1 MENKVLQILNTAN
14 TKYKSYYPWTIFV
27 REKITS
33 LSVHKCVCVS
43 VCVLACLFVKWS
55 WLKLH
60 LKSISW
66 SDILMDYAHT
76 GLWQQQQ
83 DVLTSTSVIVS
94 CRRHFEDQI
103 TVTIRV
109 AALSWHYQTL
119 ITKCLLSLFKKR
131 GESISQTCLLYRPAG
146 SPRIYQH
153 WSDPFAALSHR
164 CRKNSRTHWPYLVVP
179 HVSRCTWEKLTD
191 CINSSP
197 PHIAEW
203 KGVEGKH
210 TRRYWSRLSSHRI
223 ITRID
228 KTHAWKVWAH
238 YAQSHGSA
246 VPLT

>member
-1 MENKVLQILNTAN
+1 MENRVLQILNTAN

-33 LSVHKCVCVS
+33 LSVHKCVCVC
-43 VCVLACLFVKWS
+43 VCVRACLFVKWL

-66 SDILMDYAHT
+66 SDILTDYAHT

-119 ITKCLLSLFKKR
+119 ITKCLLSLLKKGGR
-131 GESISQTCLLYRPAG
+131 ASPKLVYYTDLQEVREYTSTGLILSQHCHTDAGKIHGRTDHILSYHTYRDVHGRNWLIVSTVRRRILLNEKGWGESIPG
-146 SPRIYQH
+146 
-153 WSDPFAALSHR
+153 D
-164 CRKNSRTHWPYLVVP
+164 
-179 HVSRCTWEKLTD
+179 TD
-191 CINSSP
+191 R
-197 PHIAEW
+197 
-203 KGVEGKH
+203 V
-210 TRRYWSRLSSHRI
+210 
-223 ITRID
+223 
-228 KTHAWKVWAH
+228 
-238 YAQSHGSA
+238 
-246 VPLT
+246 